1 MVRAMKVIHQMTNV
15 LRESAPI
22 TDLKIS
28 EGVADYKGHKPLFV
42 TGIFQRADVLNANNR
57 VYPRKLWERILS
69 DPTLKDALFR
79 RRVYG
84 AVDHPADWKMSLA
97 MTSHVITNLKMEA
110 NGDIV
115 GTAEILPTPT
125 GMVLEAL
132 FRANCEVGIS
142 SRGTGSTTKTNE
154 GTEVVGEDYQLETF
168 DFVAAPSTP
177 GAYPS
182 IVQEAIEKAKAIEVS
197 KSELSP
203 IKVRS
208 YDAPIT
214 TEVKPMSLEKFRAAE
229 REAREL
235 ILTEG
240 GGKKT
245 RELLREKV
253 EEKLSEILT
262 LAAENRTVEA
272 ISAPIVK
279 ELTER
284 RAALEH

>member
-142 SRGTGSTTKTNE
+142 SRGTGSTSHTNE
-154 GTEVVGEDYQLETF
+154 GHEVVGEDYQLETF

-182 IVQEAIEKAKAIEVS
+182 IVQEAIEKAKAIEEIEES
-197 KSELSP
+197 KPELSP

-208 YDAPIT
+208 FDAPIT

-235 ILTEG
+235 IRAEG
-240 GGKKT
+240 AGKT
-245 RELLREKV
+245 RDLLREK
-253 EEKLSEILT
+253 
-262 LAAENRTVEA
+262 
-272 ISAPIVK
+272 
-279 ELTER
+279 
-284 RAALEH
+284 